1 MKLKRFVIGIILATL
16 LTALGSSVLAETVSD
31 IPPETPPQTEDSG
44 EGIVEETTEP
54 TLTPLQEFV
63 KAAKE
68 NGTVYEVKFTS
79 DSVCTEG
86 IYVELLYD
94 ELEEKLYLALVTD
107 LPTGY
112 VIYDNIE
119 TDYTDGLKINDAYA
133 SLGNK
138 PFKIYL
144 DNPLTSYTI
153 FVKTTYSDTMYG
165 TIAKIQ
171 DGNATVLDLFENPV
185 MLMQVIY
192 YAIAAISLIAA
203 SVLATRSKKIKV
215 KTSEEV
221 AAQTASALS
230 ASNEEFRVRLTSELL
245 GVVND
250 KLIPALNTCVNTNQS
265 VVKAIAVSNSKDK
278 NAPVAL
284 LDVLHEVADAA
295 IEVTVNEAIASVE
308 KHLEESEARRAET
321 LNALHDITGS
331 ENTPANDST
340 NISIF

>member
-1 MKLKRFVIGIILATL
+1 MKLKHFIAIFIIATL
-16 LTALGSSVLAETVSD
+16 LAALSFSVLAETVSD
-31 IPPETPPQTEDSG
+31 IPPEEPPQTEGSG
-44 EGIVEETTEP
+44 EDVVET

-63 KAAKE
+63 KTAKE

-86 IYVELLYD
+86 IYTELLYD
-94 ELEEKLYLALVTD
+94 ELEDKLYLALVTD

-112 VIYDNIE
+112 VIYDNVE
-119 TDYTDGLKINDAYA
+119 TEYTDGLKINDAYA
-133 SLGNK
+133 VLGNK

-185 MLMQVIY
+185 MLMQTMY
-192 YAIAAISLIAA
+192 YVIAAISLVAA

-221 AAQTASALS
+221 AAQTASVYNT
-230 ASNEEFRVRLTSELL
+230 SNEEFRLKLTSEIL
-245 GVVND
+245 GVVNE
-250 KLIPALNTCVNTNQS
+250 KLLPALNTCVNTNQN
-265 VVKAIAVSNSKDK
+265 VVKAIAISNSKDR

-284 LDVLHEVADAA
+284 LDVLREVADT
-295 IEVTVNEAIASVE
+295 TVETAVDEAIASAE
-308 KHLEESEARRAET
+308 KHIEESEARKTET
-321 LNALHDITGS
+321 ITALHDIAES
-331 ENTPANDST
+331 TPADS

>member
-1 MKLKRFVIGIILATL
+1 MKLKRFTTCIMLAILLAVL
-16 LTALGSSVLAETVSD
+16 SFSVLAETVSD
-31 IPPETPPQTEDSG
+31 IPPETPPQTEGSG
-44 EGIVEETTEP
+44 EDIVEETTEP
-54 TLTPLQEFV
+54 VLTPLQEFV

-112 VIYDNIE
+112 IIYDNIE

-192 YAIAAISLIAA
+192 YAIAAISIVAA
-203 SVLATRSKKIKV
+203 SALATRSKKIKV

-221 AAQTASALS
+221 AAQTASVYNT
-230 ASNEEFRVRLTSELL
+230 SNEEFRLKLTSELL
-245 GVVND
+245 GVVNE
-250 KLIPALNTCVNTNQS
+250 KLMPALNTCVNTNQN
-265 VVKAIAVSNSKDK
+265 VVKAIAISNSKDK

-284 LDVLHEVADAA
+284 LDVLREVADA
-295 IEVTVNEAIASVE
+295 TVETVVDEAIASAE
-308 KHLEESEARRAET
+308 KHIEESEARKTET
-321 LNALHDITGS
+321 ITALHDIAESAST
-331 ENTPANDST
+331 DS

>member
-1 MKLKRFVIGIILATL
+1 MLATL
-16 LTALGSSVLAETVSD
+16 LAVLSFSVLAETVSD

-44 EGIVEETTEP
+44 EDIVGETTEP
-54 TLTPLQEFV
+54 ALTPLQEFV

-86 IYVELLYD
+86 VYVELLYD
-94 ELEEKLYLALVTD
+94 ELEDKLYLALVTD

-112 VIYDNIE
+112 IIYDNVE
-119 TDYTDGLKINDAYA
+119 TEYTDGLKVNDAYA
-133 SLGNK
+133 VLGNK

-144 DNPLTSYTI
+144 DNPLTSYTV

-171 DGNATVLDLFENPV
+171 DGNANVLDLFENPV

-221 AAQTASALS
+221 AAQTASAFNT
-230 ASNEEFRVRLTSELL
+230 SNEEFRLKLTSELL
-245 GVVND
+245 GVVNE
-250 KLIPALNTCVNTNQS
+250 KLMPALNTCVNTNQN
-265 VVKAIAVSNSKDK
+265 VVKAIAISNSKDR

-284 LDVLHEVADAA
+284 LDVLREVADT
-295 IEVTVNEAIASVE
+295 TVETVVDEAIASAE
-308 KHLEESEARRAET
+308 KHIEESEARKTET
-321 LNALHDITGS
+321 ITALHDIAESAST
-331 ENTPANDST
+331 DS

>member
-1 MKLKRFVIGIILATL
+1 MKLKRFITCIMLATL
-16 LTALGSSVLAETVSD
+16 LAVLSFSVLAETVSD

-44 EGIVEETTEP
+44 EDIVGETTEP
-54 TLTPLQEFV
+54 ALTPLQEFV

-86 IYVELLYD
+86 VYVELLYD
-94 ELEEKLYLALVTD
+94 ELEDKLYLALVTD

-112 VIYDNIE
+112 IIYDNVE
-119 TDYTDGLKINDAYA
+119 TEYTDGLKVNDAYA
-133 SLGNK
+133 VLGNK

-144 DNPLTSYTI
+144 DNPLTSYTV

-171 DGNATVLDLFENPV
+171 DGNANVLDLFENPV

-221 AAQTASALS
+221 AAQTASAFNT
-230 ASNEEFRVRLTSELL
+230 SNEEFRLKLTSELL
-245 GVVND
+245 GVVNE
-250 KLIPALNTCVNTNQS
+250 KLMPALNTCVNTNQN
-265 VVKAIAVSNSKDK
+265 VVKAIAISNSKDR

-284 LDVLHEVADAA
+284 LDVLREVADT
-295 IEVTVNEAIASVE
+295 TVETVVDEAIASAE
-308 KHLEESEARRAET
+308 KHIEESEARKTET
-321 LNALHDITGS
+321 ITALHDIAESAST
-331 ENTPANDST
+331 DS